1 LPRETIKAETLKYIP
16 MYRHMIKMRVWID
29 ISNTPHVNFFKGAI
43 KTLESSGHEVFVTS
57 RDFDGL
63 SPLLNMH
70 KIDHTVVGKH
80 GGFCKKSKLVESSK
94 RILELSEIISNQ
106 EIDLALYKHSVEG
119 ARVSYGLGIPSICVL
134 DNETAIAQ
142 NKLMLPLSSK
152 VIAPDAI
159 PLEEITKY
167 GVHESQVIR
176 FNGFCEIAN
185 VSDFKYDDSFISQLG
200 LSEDKLTIVMRP
212 EPVKANYYNGNKDK
226 TIIKAILE
234 KTKNLKDF
242 QFVVFP
248 RFEEQKSVFNYD
260 NVIIPEEPVDAL
272 SLMSY
277 SDLVI
282 SAGGSMNRE
291 AVALNTP
298 ALTTYPEKLLAV
310 TKKMIEQG
318 LKIHLLDPEKI
329 TKFIEKDKNLDVY
342 HDNNKKILSKLEN
355 PIDVISREIKILAI

>member
-1 LPRETIKAETLKYIP
+1 MK
-16 MYRHMIKMRVWID
+16 VWID
-29 ISNTPHVNFFKGAI
+29 ISNTPHVNFFKGII
-43 KTLESSGHEVFVTS
+43 KSFESRGHETFVTS

-63 SPLLNMH
+63 SALLDLH
-70 KIDHTVVGKH
+70 GIKHTVVGRH

-94 RILELSEIISNQ
+94 RILELSEIINS
-106 EIDLALYKHSVEG
+106 EDIDLALYKHSVEG

-152 VIAPDAI
+152 VIAPNAI
-159 PLEEITKY
+159 SMEEITRF
-167 GVHESQVIR
+167 GVDESQVIR

-185 VSDFKYDDSFISQLG
+185 ISDFKYDDSFISQLG
-200 LSEDKLTIVMRP
+200 LSEDKSTIVMRP
-212 EPVKANYYNGNKDK
+212 EPVKANYYNGNKEK

-234 KTKNLKDF
+234 KTKCLKDY

-260 NVIIPEEPVDAL
+260 NVIVPEEPVDAL

-310 TKKMIEQG
+310 TKKMIDLG

-329 TKFIEKDKNLDVY
+329 TRFIENDNNLGIY
-342 HDNNKKILSKLEN
+342 HDNNKKIISKLEN
-355 PIDVISREIKILAI
+355 PVDVISREIKTLGI